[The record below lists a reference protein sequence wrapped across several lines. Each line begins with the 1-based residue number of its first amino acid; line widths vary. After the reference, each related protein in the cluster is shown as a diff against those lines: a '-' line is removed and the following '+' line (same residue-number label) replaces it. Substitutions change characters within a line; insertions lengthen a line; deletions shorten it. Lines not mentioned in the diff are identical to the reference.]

1 MLKEKNRSDYGVH
14 IHRIKIIHAVAA
26 TAVALTVL
34 SILLILFIG
43 WKNKLGNEKREL
55 LDLWN
60 DGDYDACARLSGMR
74 LQDRPLDYF
83 LLTIHGFSAYQLGI
97 IQINSHDT
105 LKFIDESIWSL
116 RKALLQKTGA
126 EDGRVYYV
134 LGKAYYYKGT
144 GYADLAVKYLEKA
157 KALAYG
163 AEDIPEYLGLAYAAV
178 KDYRSSV
185 AAFSLALN
193 HPGRSAGDGAGT
205 AEGTAGR
212 VSDVLLLSIAR
223 SYLALDE
230 PESARAYLVLCVEG
244 TMDSAVR
251 IAARFLLGEVLGKI
265 GDSAGAEAQ
274 YMAILE
280 EAGENAEARYQIG
293 ELYASRGE
301 TTRARAEWRR
311 AVWADPAHVKA
322 RIRLNM

>member
-1 MLKEKNRSDYGVH
+1 MLKERNRSDYGIH
-14 IHRIKIIHAVAA
+14 IHRIKIVHAVAA
-26 TAVALTVL
+26 AAVALIVL
-34 SILLILFIG
+34 SILSILFIG
-43 WKNKLGNEKREL
+43 WKSKLGNEKREL
-55 LDLWN
+55 LDLWSG
-60 DGDYDACARLSGMR
+60 GDYDACVRLSGMR
-74 LQDRPLDYF
+74 LQEKPMDYF

-97 IQINSHDT
+97 VQINSHDT

-157 KALAYG
+157 KELAYG
-163 AEDIPEYLGLAYAAV
+163 AEDIPEYLGLAYAATG
-178 KDYRSSV
+178 DYRSSV

-193 HPGRSAGDGAGT
+193 HPGRSVEKG
-205 AEGTAGR
+205 AEGTAGK
-212 VSDVLLLSIAR
+212 VPDVLLLSIAR

-230 PESARAYLVLCVEG
+230 PESARAYLALCIED

-251 IAARFLLGEVLGKI
+251 IAARFLLGEVLGKT

-311 AVWADPAHVKA
+311 AVWADSAHVKA
-322 RIRLNM
+322 RVRLNM